1 MNKQYA
7 FVIDLKRCIGCDTC
21 VVGCKVENAVGEGDF
36 RLQVLDSNQDPILEK
51 PKGVF
56 PNLSQYWVP
65 TMCHHCA
72 DAPCVKACP
81 TNTLWRRDEDGLV
94 MLDVDKC
101 VGCMRCGEE
110 CPYDAL
116 SFDERTGSADKCS
129 ACEHRLEDNQQPSC
143 EVVCPTR
150 AIHFG
155 DINDE
160 ASVVGKAL
168 RTREYKVLGES
179 SGAKPQIYYL
189 EPW

>member
-1 MNKQYA
+1 MSKQVA

-21 VVGCKVENAVGEGDF
+21 IVGCKVENNVVEGAF

-65 TMCHHCA
+65 TMCHHCV
-72 DAPCVKACP
+72 DAPCIKACP
-81 TNTLWRRDEDGLV
+81 TNTLWRREEDGVV

-101 VGCMRCGEE
+101 VGCMRCEEE

-116 SFDERTGSADKCS
+116 SFDSVNGTADKCNL
-129 ACEHRLEDNQQPSC
+129 CEHRLEENQQPSC

-150 AIHFG
+150 AIHVG
-155 DINDE
+155 DINDPSSGV
-160 ASVVGKAL
+160 AKAL
-168 RTREYKVLGES
+168 ATREHKVLGES
-179 SGAKPQIYYL
+179 SGAQPQIYYL